1 MGEITFSGLASGMD
15 TSSWIEAL
23 VSIKQQSVTKLKN
36 SKTTVETSSNVLSTI
51 KSKVTNL
58 RSSIEK
64 FTDAKLGGSFDVFAK
79 NKVTTSKDSVV
90 SASVTTDAAKQ
101 NFDVIVNKL
110 ATATK
115 ATSNLGSSAFVD
127 GDTKFA
133 ELAGGKAE
141 TGSFTFYV
149 DGEKKEITIEDEDT
163 VDDILNKIVDAGG
176 QTRTGGTDLEPT
188 YTSNLNATVQDGKIV
203 ISGNNDKDVVLGA
216 SSDESNFVNVM
227 GLVKGAD
234 GTYESSSKVSSINT
248 SSKIMEAFSGLEAGT
263 FKIGN
268 AEFTIDENTTIKGL
282 ISKINSSDDAG
293 VTAYW
298 DASQSELVLTSK
310 TEGAFNINIED
321 STSNFA
327 EKFGF
332 TRKEQVANTD
342 SSGNTTYTTVT
353 KLNDQQLGDYAE
365 LTINGTTLISSSN
378 TVTSEISGIEGLT
391 LTLNGVS
398 KADDSGTINPSTVK
412 VEQDTDSLLEAVKSF
427 VTAYNETISNI
438 DNNTSYGDALYGD
451 SALTSLRANLR
462 RTATASIDDGT
473 MKLLSDIGITT
484 GKANNST
491 STSSVNT
498 LQIDEDKFKEA
509 LSKNPDAVKSLLV
522 GDNKGN
528 STSGGVMNKLEKI
541 VEDSLEVTTGY
552 FDAKS
557 KSLSSKIKTLENSIT
572 SAQSKVDSYQ
582 SRLEKQFSNMEQ
594 IISSI
599 QSSYSQLSI

>member
-15 TSSWIEAL
+15 TSSWVKAL
-23 VSIKQQSVTKLKN
+23 VSIKQQSVTKLQK
-36 SKTTVETSSNVLSTI
+36 SRSTVETSSNVLSTI
-51 KSKVTNL
+51 KSKVTTL

-64 FTDAKLGGSFDVFAK
+64 FTDAKFGSSFDLFSK

-90 SASVTTDAAKQ
+90 TANVTADAAKQ

-115 ATSNLGSSAFVD
+115 ATSNLGSSALIN

-133 ELAGGKAE
+133 DLAGGKAK
-141 TGSFTFYV
+141 TGSLSLYV
-149 DGEKKEITIEDEDT
+149 DGEKKEITIDEEDT

-176 QTRTGGTDLEPT
+176 TTRTSGSLSGGTWNPPT
-188 YTSNLNATVQDGKIV
+188 TTNNVNATVQDGKIV
-203 ISGNNDKDVVLGA
+203 ISGNNGKEVVLGA
-216 SSDESNFVNVM
+216 SSDESNFVKVM
-227 GLVKGAD
+227 GLVKDAD
-234 GTYESSSKVSSINT
+234 TGSYESSSKISSVNT
-248 SSKIMEAFSGLEAGT
+248 SSKIMEAFSGLKDGT

-282 ISKINSSDDAG
+282 ISKINSSEDAG
-293 VTAYW
+293 VSAYW

-310 TEGAFNINIED
+310 TEGAFNINIEKG
-321 STSNFA
+321 SSNFTDM
-327 EKFGF
+327 FGF
-332 TRKEQVANTD
+332 TETKN
-342 SSGNTTYTTVT
+342 GVT
-353 KLNDQQLGDYAE
+353 KLKDQQLGDYAE

-391 LTLNGVS
+391 LTLNSVS
-398 KADDSGTINPSTVK
+398 KADESGTINPSTVK
-412 VEQDTDSLLEAVKSF
+412 VEQDSDALLDAAKSF
-427 VTAYNETISNI
+427 VTAYNEAISNI
-438 DNNTSYGDALYGD
+438 DDNTSYGDALYGD
-451 SALTSLRANLR
+451 SALTSLRTNLR

-491 STSSVNT
+491 STTGVNT

-509 LSKNPDAVKSLLV
+509 LAKNPEAVKSLLV
-522 GDNKGN
+522 GDNKGT

-541 VEDSLEVTTGY
+541 VEDSLDVSTGY

-557 KSLSSKIKTLENSIT
+557 KSLSSKIKSLENSIT
-572 SAQSKVDSYQ
+572 SAQSRVDAYQ
-582 SRLEKQFSNMEQ
+582 ARLEKQFSNMEQ

-599 QSSYSQLSI
+599 QSSYSQLNI

>member
-15 TSSWIEAL
+15 TSSWVKAL
-23 VSIKQQSVTKLKN
+23 VSIKQQSVTKLQK
-36 SKTTVETSSNVLSTI
+36 SKSTVETSSNVLSTI
-51 KSKVTNL
+51 KSKVTTL

-64 FTDAKLGGSFDVFAK
+64 FTDAKFGSSFDLFSK

-90 SASVTTDAAKQ
+90 TANVTADAAKQ

-115 ATSNLGSSAFVD
+115 ATSNLGSSALIN

-133 ELAGGKAE
+133 DLAGGKAK
-141 TGSFTFYV
+141 TGSLSLYV
-149 DGEKKEITIEDEDT
+149 DGEKKEITIDEEDT

-176 QTRTGGTDLEPT
+176 TTRTSGSLSGGTWNPPT
-188 YTSNLNATVQDGKIV
+188 TTNNVNATVQDGKIV
-203 ISGNNDKDVVLGA
+203 ISGNNGKEVVLGA
-216 SSDESNFVNVM
+216 SSDESNFVKVM
-227 GLVKGAD
+227 GLVKNSDTGA
-234 GTYESSSKVSSINT
+234 YESSSKISSVNT
-248 SSKIMEAFSGLEAGT
+248 SSKIMEAFSGLKDGT

-282 ISKINSSDDAG
+282 ISKINSSEDAG
-293 VTAYW
+293 VSAYW

-310 TEGAFNINIED
+310 TEGAFNINIEKG
-321 STSNFA
+321 TSNFTDM
-327 EKFGF
+327 FGF
-332 TRKEQVANTD
+332 TETKN
-342 SSGNTTYTTVT
+342 GVT
-353 KLNDQQLGDYAE
+353 KLKDQQLGDYAE

-391 LTLNGVS
+391 LTLNSVS
-398 KADDSGTINPSTVK
+398 KADESGTINPSTVK
-412 VEQDTDSLLEAVKSF
+412 VEQDSDALLEAAKSF
-427 VTAYNETISNI
+427 VTAYNEAISNI
-438 DNNTSYGDALYGD
+438 DDNTSYGDALYGD
-451 SALTSLRANLR
+451 SALTSLRTNLR

-491 STSSVNT
+491 STTGVNT

-509 LSKNPDAVKSLLV
+509 LAKNPEAVKSLLV
-522 GDNKGN
+522 GDNKGT

-541 VEDSLEVTTGY
+541 VEDSLDVSTGY

-557 KSLSSKIKTLENSIT
+557 KSLSSKMKSLENSIT
-572 SAQSKVDSYQ
+572 SAQSRVDAYKA
-582 SRLEKQFSNMEQ
+582 RLEKQFSNMEQ

>member
-15 TSSWIEAL
+15 TSSWVKAL
-23 VSIKQQSVTKLKN
+23 VSIKQQSVTKLQK
-36 SKTTVETSSNVLSTI
+36 SKSTVETSSNVLSTI
-51 KSKVTNL
+51 KSKVTTL

-64 FTDAKLGGSFDVFAK
+64 FTDAKFGSSFDLFSK

-90 SASVTTDAAKQ
+90 TANVTSDAAKQ

-115 ATSNLGSSAFVD
+115 ATSNLGSSALIN

-133 ELAGGKAE
+133 DLAGGKAK
-141 TGSFTFYV
+141 TGSLSLYV
-149 DGEKKEITIEDEDT
+149 DGEKKEINIEDGDT
-163 VDDILNKIVDAGG
+163 VNDILDKIVDAGG
-176 QTRTGGTDLEPT
+176 ITETRSDSWPYQIIKTK
-188 YTSNLNATVQDGKIV
+188 NINATVQDGKIV
-203 ISGNNDKDVVLGA
+203 ISGNNGKDVVLGA
-216 SSDESNFVNVM
+216 SSDESNFVKVM
-227 GLVKGAD
+227 GLVKNSDTGS
-234 GTYESSSKVSSINT
+234 YESSSKISSVNT
-248 SSKIMEAFSGLEAGT
+248 SSKIMEAFSGLKDGT

-282 ISKINSSDDAG
+282 ISKINSSEDAG
-293 VTAYW
+293 VSAYW

-310 TEGAFNINIED
+310 TEGAFNINIEKG
-321 STSNFA
+321 SSNFTDM
-327 EKFGF
+327 FGF
-332 TRKEQVANTD
+332 TETKN
-342 SSGNTTYTTVT
+342 GVT
-353 KLNDQQLGDYAE
+353 KLKDQQLGDYAE

-391 LTLNGVS
+391 LTLNSVS
-398 KADDSGTINPSTVK
+398 KADESGTINPSTVK
-412 VEQDTDSLLEAVKSF
+412 VEQDSDALLDAAKSF
-427 VTAYNETISNI
+427 VTAYNEAISNI
-438 DNNTSYGDALYGD
+438 DDNTSYGDALYGD
-451 SALTSLRANLR
+451 SALTSLRTNLR

-491 STSSVNT
+491 STTGVNT

-509 LSKNPDAVKSLLV
+509 LAKNPEAVKSLLV
-522 GDNKGN
+522 GDNKGT

-541 VEDSLEVTTGY
+541 VEDSLDVSTGY

-557 KSLSSKIKTLENSIT
+557 KSLSSKMKSLENSIT
-572 SAQSKVDSYQ
+572 SAQSRVDAYKA
-582 SRLEKQFSNMEQ
+582 RLEKQFSNMEQ

>member
-15 TSSWIEAL
+15 TSSWINAL
-23 VSIKQQSVTKLKN
+23 VSIKQQSVTKLQN
-36 SKTTVETSSNVLSTI
+36 SKTTVEASNNVLNTI
-51 KSKVTNL
+51 KSKITNL

-64 FTDAKLGGSFDVFAK
+64 FTDAKFGGSFDVFSK

-90 SASVTTDAAKQ
+90 SANVTADAAKQ

-115 ATSNLGSSAFVD
+115 ATSNLGSSALVN

-133 ELAGGKAE
+133 DLAGGKAK
-141 TGSFTFYV
+141 TGSFSFYV
-149 DGEKKEITIEDEDT
+149 DGEKKEITIEDDDT
-163 VDDILNKIVDAGG
+163 VDKILDKIVEAGK
-176 QTRTGGTDLEPT
+176 TRTGGTDWRPT
-188 YTSNLNATVQDGKIV
+188 YTKNVNATVQDGKIV
-203 ISGNNDKDVVLGA
+203 ISGNNNKDIILGS

-227 GLVKGAD
+227 GLVKGSD
-234 GTYESSSKVSSINT
+234 GTYESSSKVSSVNT
-248 SSKIMEAFSGLEAGT
+248 SAKILEAFDGLDKGT

-282 ISKINSSDDAG
+282 ISKINSSEDAG

-321 STSNFA
+321 GTSNFA

-342 SSGNTTYTTVT
+342 RWGITTYTTVT

-365 LTINGTTLISSSN
+365 LTINGTTVISSSN

-412 VEQDTDSLLEAVKSF
+412 VEQDTDALLEAAKSF
-427 VTAYNETISNI
+427 VNAYNEAIANI
-438 DNNTSYGDALYGD
+438 DDNTAYGDALYGD
-451 SALTSLRANLR
+451 SALTSLRTNLR
-462 RTATASIDDGT
+462 RTATASIDEGT

-491 STSSVNT
+491 STSTVNT

-509 LSKNPDAVKSLLV
+509 LSKNPEAVKELLV
-522 GDNKGN
+522 GDNKGT

-541 VEDSLEVTTGY
+541 VEDSLDVSTGY
-552 FDAKS
+552 FDAKA

-572 SAQSKVDSYQ
+572 SAQSRVDAYQ
-582 SRLEKQFSNMEQ
+582 KRLEKQFSNMEQ

>member
-15 TSSWIEAL
+15 TSSWVKAL
-23 VSIKQQSVTKLKN
+23 VSIKQQSVTKLQK
-36 SKTTVETSSNVLSTI
+36 SKSTVETSSNVLSTI
-51 KSKVTNL
+51 KSKVTTL

-64 FTDAKLGGSFDVFAK
+64 FTDAKFGSSFDLFSK

-90 SASVTTDAAKQ
+90 TANVTADAAKQ

-115 ATSNLGSSAFVD
+115 ATSNLGSSALIN

-133 ELAGGKAE
+133 DLAGGKAK
-141 TGSFTFYV
+141 TGSLSLYV
-149 DGEKKEITIEDEDT
+149 DGEKKEINIEDADT
-163 VDDILNKIVDAGG
+163 VNDILDKIVDAGG
-176 QTRTGGTDLEPT
+176 TTRTSGSWSGGTWNPPT
-188 YTSNLNATVQDGKIV
+188 TTNNVNATVQDGKIV
-203 ISGNNDKDVVLGA
+203 ISGNNGKEVVLGA
-216 SSDESNFVNVM
+216 SSDESNFVKVM
-227 GLVKGAD
+227 GLVKNAD
-234 GTYESSSKVSSINT
+234 TGSYESSSKISSVNT
-248 SSKIMEAFSGLEAGT
+248 SSKIMEAFSGLKDGT

-282 ISKINSSDDAG
+282 ISKINSSEDAG
-293 VTAYW
+293 VSAYW

-310 TEGAFNINIED
+310 TEGAFNINIEKG
-321 STSNFA
+321 SSNFTDM
-327 EKFGF
+327 FGF
-332 TRKEQVANTD
+332 TETKN
-342 SSGNTTYTTVT
+342 GVT
-353 KLNDQQLGDYAE
+353 KLKDQQLGDYAE

-391 LTLNGVS
+391 LTLNSVS
-398 KADDSGTINPSTVK
+398 KADESGTINPSTVK
-412 VEQDTDSLLEAVKSF
+412 VEQDSDALLDAAKSF
-427 VTAYNETISNI
+427 VTAYNEAISNI
-438 DNNTSYGDALYGD
+438 DDNTSYGDALYGD
-451 SALTSLRANLR
+451 SALTSLRTNLR

-491 STSSVNT
+491 STTGVNT

-509 LSKNPDAVKSLLV
+509 LAKNPEAVKSLLV
-522 GDNKGN
+522 GDNKGT

-541 VEDSLEVTTGY
+541 VEDSLDVSTGY

-557 KSLSSKIKTLENSIT
+557 KSLSSKIKSLENSIT
-572 SAQSKVDSYQ
+572 SAQSRVDAYQ
-582 SRLEKQFSNMEQ
+582 ARLEKQFSNMEQ

>member
-15 TSSWIEAL
+15 TSSWINAL
-23 VSIKQQSVTKLKN
+23 VSIKQQSVTKLQN
-36 SKTTVETSSNVLSTI
+36 SKTTVENSTNVLNTI
-51 KSKVTNL
+51 KSKVTTL

-64 FTDAKLGGSFDVFAK
+64 FTDAKFGGSFDLFSK

-90 SASVTTDAAKQ
+90 SANVTADAAKQ

-115 ATSNLGSSAFVD
+115 ATSNLGSSALIN

-133 ELAGGKAE
+133 DLAGGNAK
-141 TGSFTFYV
+141 TGSLSLYV
-149 DGEKKEITIEDEDT
+149 DGEKKEITVEDDDT
-163 VDDILNKIVDAGG
+163 VDDILNKIVEAGG
-176 QTRTGGTDLEPT
+176 TTETRSENWPYQKIET
-188 YTSNLNATVQDGKIV
+188 NNINATVQDGKIV
-203 ISGNNDKDVVLGA
+203 ISGNNGKDVVLGA
-216 SSDESNFVNVM
+216 SSDESNFVKVM
-227 GLVKGAD
+227 GLVKDSDTGA
-234 GTYESSSKVSSINT
+234 YESSSKISSVNT
-248 SSKIMEAFSGLEAGT
+248 SSKMMEAFSGLKAGT

-268 AEFTIDENTTIKGL
+268 AEFTIDENTTVKGL
-282 ISKINSSDDAG
+282 ISKINSNEDAG
-293 VTAYW
+293 VSAYW

-310 TEGAFNINIED
+310 TEGAFNINIEKG
-321 STSNFA
+321 TSNFTDL
-327 EKFGF
+327 FG
-332 TRKEQVANTD
+332 
-342 SSGNTTYTTVT
+342 YTTTTTDRWGNSTT
-353 KLNDQQLGDYAE
+353 KLNNQQLGDYAE
-365 LTINGTTLISSSN
+365 LTINGTTVISSSN

-412 VEQDTDSLLEAVKSF
+412 VEQDSDALLEAVKSF
-427 VTAYNETISNI
+427 VTAYNETIANI
-438 DNNTSYGDALYGD
+438 DDNTAYGDALYGD
-451 SALTSLRANLR
+451 SALTSLRTNLR
-462 RTATASIDDGT
+462 RTATASIDEGT
-473 MKLLSDIGITT
+473 MKLLSDIGIST

-491 STSSVNT
+491 STTSVNT
-498 LQIDEDKFKEA
+498 LEIDEDKFKEA
-509 LSKNPDAVKSLLV
+509 LAKNPEAVKELLV
-522 GDNKGN
+522 GDNKGT

-541 VEDSLEVTTGY
+541 VEDSLEVSTGY

-572 SAQSKVDSYQ
+572 SAQSRVDSYK

>member
-15 TSSWIEAL
+15 TSSWVKAL
-23 VSIKQQSVTKLKN
+23 VSIKQQSVTKLQK
-36 SKTTVETSSNVLSTI
+36 SKSTVETSSNVLSTI
-51 KSKVTNL
+51 KSKVTTL

-64 FTDAKLGGSFDVFAK
+64 FTDAKFGSSFDLFSK

-90 SASVTTDAAKQ
+90 TANVTADAAKQ

-115 ATSNLGSSAFVD
+115 ATSNLGSSALIN

-133 ELAGGKAE
+133 DLAGGKAK
-141 TGSFTFYV
+141 TGSLSLYV
-149 DGEKKEITIEDEDT
+149 DGEKKEITIDEEDT

-176 QTRTGGTDLEPT
+176 TTRTSGSWSGGTWNPPT
-188 YTSNLNATVQDGKIV
+188 TTNNVNATVQDGKIV
-203 ISGNNDKDVVLGA
+203 ISGNNGKEVVLGA
-216 SSDESNFVNVM
+216 SSDESNFVKVM
-227 GLVKGAD
+227 GLVKNAD
-234 GTYESSSKVSSINT
+234 TGSYESSSKISSVNT
-248 SSKIMEAFSGLEAGT
+248 SSKIMEAFSGLKDGT

-282 ISKINSSDDAG
+282 ISKINSSEDAG
-293 VTAYW
+293 VSAYW

-310 TEGAFNINIED
+310 TEGAFNINIEKG
-321 STSNFA
+321 SSNFTDM
-327 EKFGF
+327 FGF
-332 TRKEQVANTD
+332 TETKN
-342 SSGNTTYTTVT
+342 GVT
-353 KLNDQQLGDYAE
+353 KLKDQQLGDYAE

-391 LTLNGVS
+391 LTLNSVS
-398 KADDSGTINPSTVK
+398 KADESGTINPSTVK
-412 VEQDTDSLLEAVKSF
+412 VEQDSDALLDAAKSF
-427 VTAYNETISNI
+427 VTAYNEAISNI
-438 DNNTSYGDALYGD
+438 DDNTSYGDALYGD
-451 SALTSLRANLR
+451 SALTSLRTNLR

-491 STSSVNT
+491 STTGVNT

-509 LSKNPDAVKSLLV
+509 LAKNPEAVKSLLV
-522 GDNKGN
+522 GDNKGT

-541 VEDSLEVTTGY
+541 VEDSLDVSTGY

-557 KSLSSKIKTLENSIT
+557 KSLSSKMKSLENSIT
-572 SAQSKVDSYQ
+572 SAQSRVDAYKA
-582 SRLEKQFSNMEQ
+582 RLEKQFSNMEQ

>member
-15 TSSWIEAL
+15 TSSWINAL
-23 VSIKQQSVTKLKN
+23 VSIKQKSVTKLQN
-36 SKTTVETSSNVLSTI
+36 SKSTVETSSNVLSTI
-51 KSKVTNL
+51 KSKVTTL

-64 FTDAKLGGSFDVFAK
+64 FTDAKFGSSFDLFSK

-90 SASVTTDAAKQ
+90 TANVTADAAKQ

-115 ATSNLGSSAFVD
+115 ATSNLGSSALVN

-133 ELAGGKAE
+133 DLAGGKAK
-141 TGSFTFYV
+141 TGSLSLYV
-149 DGEKKEITIEDEDT
+149 DGEKKEITIDEEDT

-176 QTRTGGTDLEPT
+176 TTETRSDSWPYQIIETK
-188 YTSNLNATVQDGKIV
+188 NINATVQDGKIV
-203 ISGNNDKDVVLGA
+203 ISGNNGKEVVLGA
-216 SSDESNFVNVM
+216 SSDESNFVKVM
-227 GLVKGAD
+227 GLVKDTDTGS
-234 GTYESSSKVSSINT
+234 YESSSKISSVNT

-282 ISKINSSDDAG
+282 ISKINSSEDAG
-293 VTAYW
+293 VSAYW

-310 TEGAFNINIED
+310 TEGAFNINIEKG
-321 STSNFA
+321 TSNFTDL
-327 EKFGF
+327 FG
-332 TRKEQVANTD
+332 
-342 SSGNTTYTTVT
+342 YTTTTTDRWGNSTT
-353 KLNDQQLGDYAE
+353 KLNNQQLGDYAE

-391 LTLNGVS
+391 LTLNSVS
-398 KADDSGTINPSTVK
+398 KADESGTINPSTVK
-412 VEQDTDSLLEAVKSF
+412 VEQDSDALLDAAKSF
-427 VTAYNETISNI
+427 ITAYNEAISNI
-438 DNNTSYGDALYGD
+438 DDNTSYGDALYGD
-451 SALTSLRANLR
+451 SALTSLRTNLR

-491 STSSVNT
+491 STTGVNT

-509 LSKNPDAVKSLLV
+509 LAKNPEAVKSLLV
-522 GDNKGN
+522 GDNKGT

-541 VEDSLEVTTGY
+541 VEDSLDVSTGY

-557 KSLSSKIKTLENSIT
+557 KSLSSKIKSLENSIT
-572 SAQSKVDSYQ
+572 SAQSRVDAYKA
-582 SRLEKQFSNMEQ
+582 RLEKQFSNMEQ

>member
-1 MGEITFSGLASGMD
+1 MGEITFTGLASGMD
-15 TSSWIEAL
+15 TSSWINAL
-23 VSIKQQSVTKLKN
+23 VSIKQQSVTKLQN
-36 SKTTVETSSNVLSTI
+36 SKSTVESSSNVLNTI

-64 FTDAKLGGSFDVFAK
+64 FTDAKFSGSFDLFSK

-90 SASVTTDAAKQ
+90 SANVTADAAKQ

-115 ATSNLGSSAFVD
+115 ATSNLGSSALIN

-133 ELAGGKAE
+133 DLAGGNAK
-141 TGSFTFYV
+141 TGSLSLYV
-149 DGEKKEITIEDEDT
+149 DGEKKEITIEDDDT
-163 VDDILNKIVDAGG
+163 VDKILDKIVEAGK
-176 QTRTGGTDLEPT
+176 TRTGGPDWRPT
-188 YTSNLNATVQDGKIV
+188 YTYNVKATVQDGKIV
-203 ISGNNDKDVVLGA
+203 ISGNNGKEVVLGA
-216 SSDESNFVNVM
+216 SSDESNFVKVM
-227 GLVKGAD
+227 GLVKDSDTGA
-234 GTYESSSKVSSINT
+234 YESSSKISSVNT
-248 SSKIMEAFSGLEAGT
+248 SSKMLEAFNGLEAGT

-268 AEFTIDENTTIKGL
+268 AEFTIDENTTVKGL
-282 ISKINSSDDAG
+282 ISKINSSEDAG

-310 TEGAFNINIED
+310 TEGAFNINIE
-321 STSNFA
+321 SVSGNFTDL
-327 EKFGF
+327 FGF
-332 TRKEQVANTD
+332 TETKN
-342 SSGNTTYTTVT
+342 GVT
-353 KLNDQQLGDYAE
+353 KLNNQQLGDYAE
-365 LTINGTTLISSSN
+365 LTINGTTVISSSN

-412 VEQDTDSLLEAVKSF
+412 VEQDSDALLEAVKSF
-427 VTAYNETISNI
+427 VTAYNETIANI
-438 DNNTSYGDALYGD
+438 DDNTAYGDALYGD
-451 SALTSLRANLR
+451 SALTSLRTNLR
-462 RTATASIDDGT
+462 RTATASIDEGT
-473 MKLLSDIGITT
+473 MKLLSDIGIST

-491 STSSVNT
+491 STTSVNT
-498 LQIDEDKFKEA
+498 LEIDEDKFKEA
-509 LSKNPDAVKSLLV
+509 LAKNPEAVKSLLV
-522 GDNKGN
+522 GDNKGT

-572 SAQSKVDSYQ
+572 SAQSRVDSYK

>member
-15 TSSWIEAL
+15 TSSWVKAL
-23 VSIKQQSVTKLKN
+23 VSIKQQSVTKLQK
-36 SKTTVETSSNVLSTI
+36 SKSTVETSSNVLSTI
-51 KSKVTNL
+51 KSKVTTL

-64 FTDAKLGGSFDVFAK
+64 FTDAKFGSSFDLFSK

-90 SASVTTDAAKQ
+90 TANVTADAAKQ

-115 ATSNLGSSAFVD
+115 ATSNLGSSALIN

-133 ELAGGKAE
+133 DLAGGKAK
-141 TGSFTFYV
+141 TGSLSLYV
-149 DGEKKEITIEDEDT
+149 DGEKKEITIDEEDT

-176 QTRTGGTDLEPT
+176 TTRTSGSLSGGTWNPPT
-188 YTSNLNATVQDGKIV
+188 TTNNVNATVQDGKIV
-203 ISGNNDKDVVLGA
+203 ISGNNGKEVVLGA
-216 SSDESNFVNVM
+216 SSDESNFVKVM
-227 GLVKGAD
+227 GLVKNAD
-234 GTYESSSKVSSINT
+234 TGSYESSSKISSVNT
-248 SSKIMEAFSGLEAGT
+248 SSKIMEAFSGLKDGT

-282 ISKINSSDDAG
+282 ISKINSSEDAG
-293 VTAYW
+293 VSAYW

-310 TEGAFNINIED
+310 TEGAFNINIEKG
-321 STSNFA
+321 TSNFTDM
-327 EKFGF
+327 FGF
-332 TRKEQVANTD
+332 TETKN
-342 SSGNTTYTTVT
+342 GVT
-353 KLNDQQLGDYAE
+353 KLKDQQLGDYAE

-391 LTLNGVS
+391 LTLNSVS
-398 KADDSGTINPSTVK
+398 KADESGTINPSTVK
-412 VEQDTDSLLEAVKSF
+412 VEQDSDALLEAAKSF
-427 VTAYNETISNI
+427 VTAYNEAISNI
-438 DNNTSYGDALYGD
+438 DDNTSYGDALYGD
-451 SALTSLRANLR
+451 SALTSLRTNLR

-491 STSSVNT
+491 STTGVNT

-509 LSKNPDAVKSLLV
+509 LAKNPEAVKSLLV
-522 GDNKGN
+522 GDNKGT

-541 VEDSLEVTTGY
+541 VEDSLDVSTGY

-557 KSLSSKIKTLENSIT
+557 KSLSSKIKSLENSIT
-572 SAQSKVDSYQ
+572 SAQSRVDAYQ
-582 SRLEKQFSNMEQ
+582 ARLEKQFSNMEQ

-599 QSSYSQLSI
+599 QSSYSQLNI

>member
-15 TSSWIEAL
+15 TSSWVKAL
-23 VSIKQQSVTKLKN
+23 VSIKQQSVTKLQK
-36 SKTTVETSSNVLSTI
+36 SKSTVETSSNVLSTI
-51 KSKVTNL
+51 KSKVTTL

-64 FTDAKLGGSFDVFAK
+64 FTDAKFGSSFDLFSK

-90 SASVTTDAAKQ
+90 TANVTADAAKQ

-115 ATSNLGSSAFVD
+115 ATSNLGSSALIN

-133 ELAGGKAE
+133 DLAGGKAK
-141 TGSFTFYV
+141 TGSLSLYV
-149 DGEKKEITIEDEDT
+149 DGEKKEITIDEEDT

-176 QTRTGGTDLEPT
+176 TTRTSGSWSGGTWNPPT
-188 YTSNLNATVQDGKIV
+188 TTNNVNATVQDGKIV
-203 ISGNNDKDVVLGA
+203 ISGNNGKDVVLGA
-216 SSDESNFVNVM
+216 SSDASNFVKVM
-227 GLVKGAD
+227 GLVKNSDTGA
-234 GTYESSSKVSSINT
+234 YESSSKISSINT
-248 SSKIMEAFSGLEAGT
+248 SSKIMEAFSGLKGGT

-282 ISKINSSDDAG
+282 ISKINSSEDAG
-293 VTAYW
+293 VSAYW

-310 TEGAFNINIED
+310 TEGAFNINIEKG
-321 STSNFA
+321 SSNFTDM
-327 EKFGF
+327 FGF
-332 TRKEQVANTD
+332 TETKN
-342 SSGNTTYTTVT
+342 GVT
-353 KLNDQQLGDYAE
+353 KLKDQQLGDYAE

-391 LTLNGVS
+391 LTLNSVS
-398 KADDSGTINPSTVK
+398 KADESGTINPSTVK
-412 VEQDTDSLLEAVKSF
+412 VEQDSDALLEAAKSF

-438 DNNTSYGDALYGD
+438 DDNTSYGDALYGD
-451 SALTSLRANLR
+451 SALTSLRTNLR

-491 STSSVNT
+491 STTGVNT

-509 LSKNPDAVKSLLV
+509 LAKNPEAVKSLLV
-522 GDNKGN
+522 GDNKGT

-541 VEDSLEVTTGY
+541 VEDSLDVSTGY

-557 KSLSSKIKTLENSIT
+557 KSLSSKIKSLENSIT
-572 SAQSKVDSYQ
+572 SAQSRVDAYQ
-582 SRLEKQFSNMEQ
+582 ARLEKQFSNMEQ

-599 QSSYSQLSI
+599 QSSYSQLNI

>member
-15 TSSWIEAL
+15 TSSWINAL
-23 VSIKQQSVTKLKN
+23 VSIKQKSVTKLQN
-36 SKTTVETSSNVLSTI
+36 SKSTVETSSNVLSTI
-51 KSKVTNL
+51 KSKVTTL

-64 FTDAKLGGSFDVFAK
+64 FTDAKFGSSFDLFSK

-90 SASVTTDAAKQ
+90 TANVTADAAKQ

-115 ATSNLGSSAFVD
+115 ATSNLGSSALIN

-133 ELAGGKAE
+133 DLAGGKAK
-141 TGSFTFYV
+141 TGSLSLYV
-149 DGEKKEITIEDEDT
+149 DGEKKEINIEDGDT
-163 VDDILNKIVDAGG
+163 VNDILDKIVDAGG
-176 QTRTGGTDLEPT
+176 TTRTSGSWSGGTWNPPT
-188 YTSNLNATVQDGKIV
+188 TTNNVNATVQDGKIV
-203 ISGNNDKDVVLGA
+203 ISGNNGKEVVLGA
-216 SSDESNFVNVM
+216 SSDESNFVKVM
-227 GLVKGAD
+227 GLVKNADTGA
-234 GTYESSSKVSSINT
+234 YESSSKISSVNT
-248 SSKIMEAFSGLEAGT
+248 SSKIMEAFSGLKDGT

-282 ISKINSSDDAG
+282 ISKINSSEDAG
-293 VTAYW
+293 VSAYW

-310 TEGAFNINIED
+310 TEGAFNINIEKG
-321 STSNFA
+321 SSNFTDM
-327 EKFGF
+327 FGF
-332 TRKEQVANTD
+332 TETKN
-342 SSGNTTYTTVT
+342 GVT
-353 KLNDQQLGDYAE
+353 KLKDQQLGDYAE

-391 LTLNGVS
+391 LTLNSVS
-398 KADDSGTINPSTVK
+398 KADESGTINPSTVK
-412 VEQDTDSLLEAVKSF
+412 VEQDSDALLDAAKSF
-427 VTAYNETISNI
+427 VTAYNEAISNI
-438 DNNTSYGDALYGD
+438 DDNTSYGDALYGD
-451 SALTSLRANLR
+451 SALTSLRTNLR

-491 STSSVNT
+491 STTGVNT

-509 LSKNPDAVKSLLV
+509 LAKNPEAVKSLLV
-522 GDNKGN
+522 GDNKGT

-541 VEDSLEVTTGY
+541 VEDSLDVSTGY

-557 KSLSSKIKTLENSIT
+557 KSLSSKIKSLENSIT
-572 SAQSKVDSYQ
+572 SAQSRVDAYQ
-582 SRLEKQFSNMEQ
+582 ARLEKQFSNMEQ

-599 QSSYSQLSI
+599 QSSYSQLNI

>member
-15 TSSWIEAL
+15 TSSWINAL
-23 VSIKQQSVTKLKN
+23 VSIKQKSVTKLQN
-36 SKTTVETSSNVLSTI
+36 SKSTVETSSNVLSTI
-51 KSKVTNL
+51 KSKVTTL

-64 FTDAKLGGSFDVFAK
+64 FTDAKFGSSFDLFSK

-90 SASVTTDAAKQ
+90 TANVTADAAKQ

-115 ATSNLGSSAFVD
+115 ATSNLGSSALVN

-133 ELAGGKAE
+133 DLAGGKAK
-141 TGSFTFYV
+141 TGSLSLYV
-149 DGEKKEITIEDEDT
+149 DGEKKEITIDEEDT

-176 QTRTGGTDLEPT
+176 TTETRSDSWPYQIIETK
-188 YTSNLNATVQDGKIV
+188 NINATVQDGKIV
-203 ISGNNDKDVVLGA
+203 ISGNNGKEVVLGA
-216 SSDESNFVNVM
+216 SSDESNFVKVM
-227 GLVKGAD
+227 GLVKDTDTGS
-234 GTYESSSKVSSINT
+234 YESSSKISSVNT

-282 ISKINSSDDAG
+282 ISKINSSEDAG
-293 VTAYW
+293 VSAYW

-310 TEGAFNINIED
+310 TEGAFNINIEKG
-321 STSNFA
+321 SSNFTDM
-327 EKFGF
+327 FGF
-332 TRKEQVANTD
+332 TETKN
-342 SSGNTTYTTVT
+342 GVT
-353 KLNDQQLGDYAE
+353 KLKDQQLGDYAE

-391 LTLNGVS
+391 LTLNSVS
-398 KADDSGTINPSTVK
+398 KADESGTINPSTVK
-412 VEQDTDSLLEAVKSF
+412 VEQDSDALLDAAKSF
-427 VTAYNETISNI
+427 ITAYNEAISNI
-438 DNNTSYGDALYGD
+438 DDNISYGDALYGD
-451 SALTSLRANLR
+451 SALTSLRTNLR

-491 STSSVNT
+491 STTGVNT

-509 LSKNPDAVKSLLV
+509 LAKNPEAVKSLLV
-522 GDNKGN
+522 GDNKGT

-541 VEDSLEVTTGY
+541 VEDSLDVSTGY

-557 KSLSSKIKTLENSIT
+557 KSLSSKMKSLENSIT
-572 SAQSKVDSYQ
+572 SAQSRVDAYKA
-582 SRLEKQFSNMEQ
+582 RLEKQFSNMEQ

-599 QSSYSQLSI
+599 QSSYSQLNI

>member
-15 TSSWIEAL
+15 TSSWVKAL
-23 VSIKQQSVTKLKN
+23 VSIKQQSVTKLQK
-36 SKTTVETSSNVLSTI
+36 SKSTVETSSNVLSTI
-51 KSKVTNL
+51 KSKVTTL

-64 FTDAKLGGSFDVFAK
+64 FTDAKFGSSFDLFSK

-90 SASVTTDAAKQ
+90 TANVTADAAKQ

-115 ATSNLGSSAFVD
+115 ATSNLGSSALIN

-133 ELAGGKAE
+133 DLAGGKAK
-141 TGSFTFYV
+141 TGSLSLYV
-149 DGEKKEITIEDEDT
+149 DGEKKEINIEDADT
-163 VDDILNKIVDAGG
+163 VNDILDKIVDAGG
-176 QTRTGGTDLEPT
+176 TTRTSGSWSGETWNPPT
-188 YTSNLNATVQDGKIV
+188 TTNNVNATVQDGKIV
-203 ISGNNDKDVVLGA
+203 ISGNNGKEVVLGA
-216 SSDESNFVNVM
+216 SSDESNFVKVM
-227 GLVKGAD
+227 GLVKNAD
-234 GTYESSSKVSSINT
+234 TGSYESSSKISSVNT
-248 SSKIMEAFSGLEAGT
+248 SSKIMEAFSGLKDGT

-282 ISKINSSDDAG
+282 ISKINSSEDAG
-293 VTAYW
+293 VSAYW

-310 TEGAFNINIED
+310 TEGAFNINIEKG
-321 STSNFA
+321 TSNFTDM
-327 EKFGF
+327 FGF
-332 TRKEQVANTD
+332 TETKN
-342 SSGNTTYTTVT
+342 GVT
-353 KLNDQQLGDYAE
+353 KLKDQQLGDYAE

-391 LTLNGVS
+391 LTLNSVS
-398 KADDSGTINPSTVK
+398 KADESGTINPSTVK
-412 VEQDTDSLLEAVKSF
+412 VEQDSDALLDAAKSF
-427 VTAYNETISNI
+427 VTAYNEAISNI
-438 DNNTSYGDALYGD
+438 DDNTSYGDALYGD
-451 SALTSLRANLR
+451 SALTSLRTNLR

-491 STSSVNT
+491 STTGVNT

-509 LSKNPDAVKSLLV
+509 LAKNPEAVKSLLV
-522 GDNKGN
+522 GDNKGT

-541 VEDSLEVTTGY
+541 VEDSLDVSTGY

-557 KSLSSKIKTLENSIT
+557 KSLSSKIKSLENSIT
-572 SAQSKVDSYQ
+572 SAQSRVDAYKA
-582 SRLEKQFSNMEQ
+582 RLEKQFSNMEQ

>member
-15 TSSWIEAL
+15 TSSWVKAL
-23 VSIKQQSVTKLKN
+23 VSIKQQSVTKLQK
-36 SKTTVETSSNVLSTI
+36 SKSTVETSSNVLSTI
-51 KSKVTNL
+51 KSKVTTL

-64 FTDAKLGGSFDVFAK
+64 FTDAKFGSSFDLFSK

-90 SASVTTDAAKQ
+90 TANVTADAAKQ

-115 ATSNLGSSAFVD
+115 ATSNLGSSALIN

-133 ELAGGKAE
+133 DLAGGKAK
-141 TGSFTFYV
+141 TGSLSLYV
-149 DGEKKEITIEDEDT
+149 DGEKKEITIDEEDT

-176 QTRTGGTDLEPT
+176 TTRTSGSLSGGTWNPPT
-188 YTSNLNATVQDGKIV
+188 TTNNVNATVQDGKIV
-203 ISGNNDKDVVLGA
+203 ISGNNGKEVVLGA
-216 SSDESNFVNVM
+216 SSDESNFVKVM
-227 GLVKGAD
+227 GLVKDAD
-234 GTYESSSKVSSINT
+234 TGSYESSSKISSVNT

-282 ISKINSSDDAG
+282 ISKINSSEDAG
-293 VTAYW
+293 VSAYW

-310 TEGAFNINIED
+310 TEGAFNINIEKG
-321 STSNFA
+321 SSNFTDM
-327 EKFGF
+327 FGF
-332 TRKEQVANTD
+332 TETKN
-342 SSGNTTYTTVT
+342 GVT
-353 KLNDQQLGDYAE
+353 KLKDQQLGDYAE

-391 LTLNGVS
+391 LTLNSVS
-398 KADDSGTINPSTVK
+398 KADESGTINPSTVK
-412 VEQDTDSLLEAVKSF
+412 VEQDSDALLDAAKSF
-427 VTAYNETISNI
+427 VTAYNEAISNI
-438 DNNTSYGDALYGD
+438 DDNTSYGDALYGD
-451 SALTSLRANLR
+451 SALTSLRTNLR

-491 STSSVNT
+491 STTGVNT

-509 LSKNPDAVKSLLV
+509 LAKNPEAVKSLLV
-522 GDNKGN
+522 GDNKGT

-541 VEDSLEVTTGY
+541 VEDSLDVSTGY

-557 KSLSSKIKTLENSIT
+557 KSLSSKIKSLENSIT
-572 SAQSKVDSYQ
+572 SAQSRVDAYQ
-582 SRLEKQFSNMEQ
+582 ARLEKQFSNMEQ

>member
-15 TSSWIEAL
+15 TSSWVKAL
-23 VSIKQQSVTKLKN
+23 VSIKQQSVTKLQK
-36 SKTTVETSSNVLSTI
+36 SKSTVETSSNVLSTI
-51 KSKVTNL
+51 KSKVTTL

-64 FTDAKLGGSFDVFAK
+64 FTDAKFGSSFDLFSK

-90 SASVTTDAAKQ
+90 TANVTADAAKQ

-115 ATSNLGSSAFVD
+115 ATSNLGSSALIN

-133 ELAGGKAE
+133 DLAGGKAK
-141 TGSFTFYV
+141 TGSLSLYV
-149 DGEKKEITIEDEDT
+149 DGEKKEITIDEEDT

-176 QTRTGGTDLEPT
+176 TTRTSGSLSGGTWNPPT
-188 YTSNLNATVQDGKIV
+188 TTNNVNATVQDGKIV
-203 ISGNNDKDVVLGA
+203 ISGNNGKEVVLGA
-216 SSDESNFVNVM
+216 SSDESNFVKVM
-227 GLVKGAD
+227 GLVKNAD
-234 GTYESSSKVSSINT
+234 TGSYESSSKISSVNT
-248 SSKIMEAFSGLEAGT
+248 SSKIMEAFSGLKDGT

-282 ISKINSSDDAG
+282 ISKINSSEDAG
-293 VTAYW
+293 VSAYW

-310 TEGAFNINIED
+310 TEGAFNINIEKG
-321 STSNFA
+321 SSNFTDM
-327 EKFGF
+327 FGF
-332 TRKEQVANTD
+332 TETKN
-342 SSGNTTYTTVT
+342 GVT
-353 KLNDQQLGDYAE
+353 KLKDQQLGDYAE

-391 LTLNGVS
+391 LTLNSVS
-398 KADDSGTINPSTVK
+398 KADESGTINPSTVK
-412 VEQDTDSLLEAVKSF
+412 VEQDSDALLDAAKSF
-427 VTAYNETISNI
+427 VTAYNEAISNI
-438 DNNTSYGDALYGD
+438 DDNTSYGDALYGD
-451 SALTSLRANLR
+451 SALTSLRTNLR

-491 STSSVNT
+491 STTGVNT

-509 LSKNPDAVKSLLV
+509 LAKNPEAVKSLLV
-522 GDNKGN
+522 GDNKGT

-541 VEDSLEVTTGY
+541 VEDSLDVSTGY

-557 KSLSSKIKTLENSIT
+557 KSLSSKIKSLENSIT
-572 SAQSKVDSYQ
+572 SAQSRVDAYQ
-582 SRLEKQFSNMEQ
+582 ARLEKQFSNMEQ

>member
-15 TSSWIEAL
+15 TSSWVKAL
-23 VSIKQQSVTKLKN
+23 VSIKQQSVTKLQK
-36 SKTTVETSSNVLSTI
+36 SKSTVETSSNVLSTI
-51 KSKVTNL
+51 KSKVTTL

-64 FTDAKLGGSFDVFAK
+64 FTDAKFGSSFDLFSK

-90 SASVTTDAAKQ
+90 TANVTSDAAKQ

-115 ATSNLGSSAFVD
+115 ATSNLGSSALIN

-133 ELAGGKAE
+133 DLAGGKAK
-141 TGSFTFYV
+141 TGSLSLYV
-149 DGEKKEITIEDEDT
+149 DGEKKEINIEDGDT
-163 VDDILNKIVDAGG
+163 VNDILDKIVDAGG
-176 QTRTGGTDLEPT
+176 ITETRSDSWPYQIIKTK
-188 YTSNLNATVQDGKIV
+188 NINATVQDGKIV
-203 ISGNNDKDVVLGA
+203 ISGNNGKDVVLGA
-216 SSDESNFVNVM
+216 SSDESNFVKVM
-227 GLVKGAD
+227 GLVKNSDTGA
-234 GTYESSSKVSSINT
+234 YESSSKISSINT
-248 SSKIMEAFSGLEAGT
+248 SSKIMEAFSGLKGGT

-282 ISKINSSDDAG
+282 ISKINSSEDAG
-293 VTAYW
+293 VSAYW

-310 TEGAFNINIED
+310 TEGAFNINIEKG
-321 STSNFA
+321 SSNFTDM
-327 EKFGF
+327 FGF
-332 TRKEQVANTD
+332 TETKN
-342 SSGNTTYTTVT
+342 GVT
-353 KLNDQQLGDYAE
+353 KLKDQQLGDYAE

-391 LTLNGVS
+391 LTLNSVS
-398 KADDSGTINPSTVK
+398 KADESGTINPSTVK
-412 VEQDTDSLLEAVKSF
+412 VEQDSDALLDAAKSF
-427 VTAYNETISNI
+427 VTAYNEAISNI
-438 DNNTSYGDALYGD
+438 DDNTSYGDALYGD
-451 SALTSLRANLR
+451 SALTSLRTNLR

-491 STSSVNT
+491 STTGVNT

-509 LSKNPDAVKSLLV
+509 LAKNPEAVKSLLV
-522 GDNKGN
+522 GDNKGT

-541 VEDSLEVTTGY
+541 VEDSLEVSTGY

-557 KSLSSKIKTLENSIT
+557 KSLSSKIKSLENSIT
-572 SAQSKVDSYQ
+572 SAQSRVDAYKA
-582 SRLEKQFSNMEQ
+582 RLEKQFSNMEQ

-599 QSSYSQLSI
+599 QSSYSQLNI

>member
-1 MGEITFSGLASGMD
+1 MGEITFTGLASGMD
-15 TSSWIEAL
+15 TSSWINAL
-23 VSIKQQSVTKLKN
+23 VSIKQQSVTKLQN
-36 SKTTVETSSNVLSTI
+36 SKSTVESSSNVLNTI

-64 FTDAKLGGSFDVFAK
+64 FTDAKFGGSFDLFSK

-90 SASVTTDAAKQ
+90 SANVTADAAKQ

-115 ATSNLGSSAFVD
+115 ATSNLGSSALVN

-133 ELAGGKAE
+133 DLAGGNAK
-141 TGSFTFYV
+141 TGSLSLYV
-149 DGEKKEITIEDEDT
+149 DGEKKEITVEDDDT
-163 VDDILNKIVDAGG
+163 VDDILKKIVKE
-176 QTRTGGTDLEPT
+176 GGTTTTRSDRYPYEQIKT
-188 YTSNLNATVQDGKIV
+188 NNINATVQDGKIV
-203 ISGNNDKDVVLGA
+203 ISGNNGKEVVLGA
-216 SSDESNFVNVM
+216 SSDESNFVKVM
-227 GLVKGAD
+227 GLVKDSDTGA
-234 GTYESSSKVSSINT
+234 YESSSKISSVNT
-248 SSKIMEAFSGLEAGT
+248 SSKMLEAFNGLEAGT

-268 AEFTIDENTTIKGL
+268 AEFTIDENTTVKGL
-282 ISKINSSDDAG
+282 ISKINSSEDAG

-310 TEGAFNINIED
+310 TEGAFNINIE
-321 STSNFA
+321 SVSGNFTDL
-327 EKFGF
+327 FGF
-332 TRKEQVANTD
+332 TETKN
-342 SSGNTTYTTVT
+342 GVT
-353 KLNDQQLGDYAE
+353 KLNNQQLGDYAE
-365 LTINGTTLISSSN
+365 LTINGTTVISSSN

-412 VEQDTDSLLEAVKSF
+412 VEQDSDALLEAVKSF
-427 VTAYNETISNI
+427 VTAYNETIANI
-438 DNNTSYGDALYGD
+438 DDNTAYGDALYGD
-451 SALTSLRANLR
+451 SALTSLRTNLR
-462 RTATASIDDGT
+462 RTATASIDEGT
-473 MKLLSDIGITT
+473 MKLLSDIGIST

-491 STSSVNT
+491 STTSVNT
-498 LQIDEDKFKEA
+498 LEIDEDKFKEA
-509 LSKNPDAVKSLLV
+509 LAKNPEAVKELLV
-522 GDNKGN
+522 GDNKGT

-541 VEDSLEVTTGY
+541 VEDSLEVSTGY

-572 SAQSKVDSYQ
+572 SAQSRVDSYK

>member
-15 TSSWIEAL
+15 TSSWVKAL
-23 VSIKQQSVTKLKN
+23 VSIKQQSVTKLQK
-36 SKTTVETSSNVLSTI
+36 SKSTVETSSNVLSTI
-51 KSKVTNL
+51 KSKVTTL

-64 FTDAKLGGSFDVFAK
+64 FTDAKFGSSFDLFSK

-90 SASVTTDAAKQ
+90 TANVTADAAKQ

-115 ATSNLGSSAFVD
+115 ATSNLGSSALIN

-133 ELAGGKAE
+133 DLAGGKAK
-141 TGSFTFYV
+141 TGSLSLYV
-149 DGEKKEITIEDEDT
+149 DGEKKEINIEDGDT
-163 VDDILNKIVDAGG
+163 VNDILDKIVDAGG
-176 QTRTGGTDLEPT
+176 ITETRSDSWPYQIIKTK
-188 YTSNLNATVQDGKIV
+188 NINATVQDGKIV
-203 ISGNNDKDVVLGA
+203 ISGNNGKDVVLGA
-216 SSDESNFVNVM
+216 SSDESNFVKVM
-227 GLVKGAD
+227 GLVKNSDTGA
-234 GTYESSSKVSSINT
+234 YESSSKISSINT
-248 SSKIMEAFSGLEAGT
+248 SSKIMEAFSGLKGGT

-282 ISKINSSDDAG
+282 ISKINSSEDAG
-293 VTAYW
+293 VSAYW

-310 TEGAFNINIED
+310 TEGAFNINIEKG
-321 STSNFA
+321 SSNFTDM
-327 EKFGF
+327 FGF
-332 TRKEQVANTD
+332 TETKN
-342 SSGNTTYTTVT
+342 GVT
-353 KLNDQQLGDYAE
+353 KLKDQQLGDYAE

-391 LTLNGVS
+391 LTLNSVS
-398 KADDSGTINPSTVK
+398 KADESGTINPSTVK
-412 VEQDTDSLLEAVKSF
+412 VEQDSDALLDAAKSF
-427 VTAYNETISNI
+427 VTAYNEAISNI
-438 DNNTSYGDALYGD
+438 DDNTSYGDALYGD
-451 SALTSLRANLR
+451 SALTSLRTNLR

-491 STSSVNT
+491 STTGVNT

-509 LSKNPDAVKSLLV
+509 LAKNPEAVKSLLV
-522 GDNKGN
+522 GDNKGT

-541 VEDSLEVTTGY
+541 VEDSLEVSTGY

-557 KSLSSKIKTLENSIT
+557 KSLSSKIKSLENSIT
-572 SAQSKVDSYQ
+572 SAQSRVDAYQ
-582 SRLEKQFSNMEQ
+582 ARLEKQFSNMEQ

-599 QSSYSQLSI
+599 QSSYSQLNI

>member
-15 TSSWIEAL
+15 TSSWVKAL
-23 VSIKQQSVTKLKN
+23 VSIKQQSVTKLQK
-36 SKTTVETSSNVLSTI
+36 SKSTVETSSNVLSTI
-51 KSKVTNL
+51 KSKVTTL

-64 FTDAKLGGSFDVFAK
+64 FTDAKFGSSFDLFSK

-90 SASVTTDAAKQ
+90 TANVTADAAKQ

-115 ATSNLGSSAFVD
+115 ATSNLGSSALIN

-133 ELAGGKAE
+133 DLASGKAK
-141 TGSFTFYV
+141 TGSLSLYV
-149 DGEKKEITIEDEDT
+149 DGEKKEINIEDGDT
-163 VDDILNKIVDAGG
+163 VNDILDKIVDAGG
-176 QTRTGGTDLEPT
+176 ITETRSDSWPYQIIKTK
-188 YTSNLNATVQDGKIV
+188 NINATVQDGKIV
-203 ISGNNDKDVVLGA
+203 ISGNNGKDVVLGA
-216 SSDESNFVNVM
+216 SSDESNFVKVM
-227 GLVKGAD
+227 GLVKNSDTGA
-234 GTYESSSKVSSINT
+234 YESSSKISSINT
-248 SSKIMEAFSGLEAGT
+248 SSKIMEAFSGLKGGT

-282 ISKINSSDDAG
+282 ISKINSSEDAG
-293 VTAYW
+293 VSAYW

-310 TEGAFNINIED
+310 TEGAFNINIEKG
-321 STSNFA
+321 SSNFTDM
-327 EKFGF
+327 FGF
-332 TRKEQVANTD
+332 TETKN
-342 SSGNTTYTTVT
+342 GVT
-353 KLNDQQLGDYAE
+353 KLKDQQLGDYAE

-391 LTLNGVS
+391 LTLNSVS
-398 KADDSGTINPSTVK
+398 KADESGTINPSTVK
-412 VEQDTDSLLEAVKSF
+412 VEQDSDALLDAAKSF
-427 VTAYNETISNI
+427 VTAYNEAISNI
-438 DNNTSYGDALYGD
+438 DDNTSYGDALYGD
-451 SALTSLRANLR
+451 SALTSLRTNLR

-491 STSSVNT
+491 STTGVNT

-509 LSKNPDAVKSLLV
+509 LAKNPEAVKSLLV
-522 GDNKGN
+522 GDNKGT

-541 VEDSLEVTTGY
+541 VEDSLEVSTGY

-557 KSLSSKIKTLENSIT
+557 KSLSSKIKSLENSIT
-572 SAQSKVDSYQ
+572 SAQSRVDAYKA
-582 SRLEKQFSNMEQ
+582 RLEKQFSNMEQ

-599 QSSYSQLSI
+599 QSSYSQLNI

>member
-15 TSSWIEAL
+15 TSSWVKAL
-23 VSIKQQSVTKLKN
+23 VSIKQQSVTKLQK
-36 SKTTVETSSNVLSTI
+36 SKSTVETSSNVLSTI
-51 KSKVTNL
+51 KSKVTTL

-64 FTDAKLGGSFDVFAK
+64 FTDAKFGSSFDLFSK

-90 SASVTTDAAKQ
+90 TANVTADAAKQ

-115 ATSNLGSSAFVD
+115 ATSNLGSSALIN

-133 ELAGGKAE
+133 DLAGGKAK
-141 TGSFTFYV
+141 TGSLSLYV
-149 DGEKKEITIEDEDT
+149 DGEKKEINIEEEDT

-176 QTRTGGTDLEPT
+176 TTRTSGSWSGGTPPT
-188 YTSNLNATVQDGKIV
+188 TTNNVNATVQDGKIV
-203 ISGNNDKDVVLGA
+203 ISGNNGKEVVLGA
-216 SSDESNFVNVM
+216 SSDESNFVKVM
-227 GLVKGAD
+227 GLVKNSDTGA
-234 GTYESSSKVSSINT
+234 Y
-248 SSKIMEAFSGLEAGT
+248 
-263 FKIGN
+263 
-268 AEFTIDENTTIKGL
+268 EFTIDENTTIKGL
-282 ISKINSSDDAG
+282 ISKINSSEDAG
-293 VTAYW
+293 VSAYW

-310 TEGAFNINIED
+310 TEGAFNINIEKG
-321 STSNFA
+321 SSNFTDM
-327 EKFGF
+327 FGF
-332 TRKEQVANTD
+332 TETKN
-342 SSGNTTYTTVT
+342 GVT
-353 KLNDQQLGDYAE
+353 KLKDQQLGDYAE

-391 LTLNGVS
+391 LTLNSVS
-398 KADDSGTINPSTVK
+398 KADESGTINPSTVK
-412 VEQDTDSLLEAVKSF
+412 VEQDSDALLDAAKSF
-427 VTAYNETISNI
+427 VTAYNEAISNI
-438 DNNTSYGDALYGD
+438 DDNTSYGDALYGD
-451 SALTSLRANLR
+451 SALTSLRTNLR

-491 STSSVNT
+491 STTGVNT

-509 LSKNPDAVKSLLV
+509 LAKNPEAVKSLLV
-522 GDNKGN
+522 GDNKGT

-541 VEDSLEVTTGY
+541 VEDSLDVSTGY

-557 KSLSSKIKTLENSIT
+557 KSLSSKIKSLENSIT
-572 SAQSKVDSYQ
+572 SAQSRVDAYKA
-582 SRLEKQFSNMEQ
+582 RLEKQFSNMEQ

>member
-15 TSSWIEAL
+15 TSSWVKAL
-23 VSIKQQSVTKLKN
+23 VSIKQQSVTKLQK
-36 SKTTVETSSNVLSTI
+36 SKSTVETSSNVLSTI
-51 KSKVTNL
+51 KSKVTTL

-64 FTDAKLGGSFDVFAK
+64 FTDAKFGSSFDLFSK

-90 SASVTTDAAKQ
+90 TANVTADAAKQ

-115 ATSNLGSSAFVD
+115 ATSNLGSSALIN

-133 ELAGGKAE
+133 DLAGGKAK
-141 TGSFTFYV
+141 TGSLSLYV
-149 DGEKKEITIEDEDT
+149 DGEKKEITIDEEDT

-176 QTRTGGTDLEPT
+176 TTRTSGSLSGGTWNPPT
-188 YTSNLNATVQDGKIV
+188 TTNNVNATVQDGKIV
-203 ISGNNDKDVVLGA
+203 ISGNNGKEVVLGA
-216 SSDESNFVNVM
+216 SSDESNFVKVM
-227 GLVKGAD
+227 GLVKDAD
-234 GTYESSSKVSSINT
+234 TGSYESSSKISSVNT
-248 SSKIMEAFSGLEAGT
+248 SSKIMEAFSGLKDGT

-282 ISKINSSDDAG
+282 ISKINSSEDAG
-293 VTAYW
+293 VSAYW

-310 TEGAFNINIED
+310 TEGAFNINIEKG
-321 STSNFA
+321 SSNFTDM
-327 EKFGF
+327 FGF
-332 TRKEQVANTD
+332 TETKN
-342 SSGNTTYTTVT
+342 GVT
-353 KLNDQQLGDYAE
+353 KLKDQQLGDYAE

-391 LTLNGVS
+391 LTLNSVS
-398 KADDSGTINPSTVK
+398 KADESGTINPSTVK
-412 VEQDTDSLLEAVKSF
+412 VEQDSDALLDAAKSF
-427 VTAYNETISNI
+427 VTAYNEAISNI
-438 DNNTSYGDALYGD
+438 DDNTSYGDALYGD
-451 SALTSLRANLR
+451 SALTSLRTNLR

-491 STSSVNT
+491 STTGVNT

-509 LSKNPDAVKSLLV
+509 LAKNPEAVKSLLV
-522 GDNKGN
+522 GDNKGT

-541 VEDSLEVTTGY
+541 VEDSLDVSTGY

-557 KSLSSKIKTLENSIT
+557 KSLSSKIKSLENSIT
-572 SAQSKVDSYQ
+572 SAQSRVDAYQ
-582 SRLEKQFSNMEQ
+582 ARLEKQFSNMEQ

-599 QSSYSQLSI
+599 QSSYSQLNI